1 MRLTDEEKLEI
12 AVMYRSGLFHIR
24 EIAEWIGC
32 SKKTVMK
39 YLDYK
44 TKGDIK
50 YENNWPK
57 HLDW

>member
-1 MRLTDEEKLEI
+1 MKLTDEEKLEI
-12 AVMYRSGLFHIR
+12 AVMYRSGIFHIR

-50 YENNWPK
+50 YENN
-57 HLDW
+57 